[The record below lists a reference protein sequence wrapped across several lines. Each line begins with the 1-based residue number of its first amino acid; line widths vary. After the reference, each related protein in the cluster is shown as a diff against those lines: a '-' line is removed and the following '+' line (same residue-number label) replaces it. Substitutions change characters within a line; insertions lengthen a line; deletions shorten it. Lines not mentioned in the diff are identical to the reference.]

1 MQNLLYLSTMSGKM
15 LSLLFILLDER
26 LGPDLPRGRGKSIDG
41 DLDVD
46 DEGSKQNFKLLQS
59 LHHSSIDYQSVRHEF
74 TSLRRL
80 IPSSAIENTSKNKVD
95 VIWIMDEIKLTSWG
109 LTNRSDDEIVSNRLI

>member
-1 MQNLLYLSTMSGKM
+1 MSGKM
-15 LSLLFILLDER
+15 LSLIFILLDER
-26 LGPDLPRGRGKSIDG
+26 LDPDLPRGRSKSIDG

-46 DEGSKQNFKLLQS
+46 DEGSKQNFKLLQL

-95 VIWIMDEIKLTSWG
+95 VI
-109 LTNRSDDEIVSNRLI
+109 